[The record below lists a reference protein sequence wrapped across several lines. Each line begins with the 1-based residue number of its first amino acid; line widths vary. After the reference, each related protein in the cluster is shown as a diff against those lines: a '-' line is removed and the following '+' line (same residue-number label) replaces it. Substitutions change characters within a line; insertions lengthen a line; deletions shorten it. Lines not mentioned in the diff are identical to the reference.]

1 MPSESDRGP
10 SPRGAAAPPTLD
22 QAMQRIEALEE
33 RLARLESVL
42 SVNSDGSVQMSATG
56 QLRIVAT
63 NHILLEAGANF
74 VELSIVGAEVAAAG
88 QLKLNAAETRVQ
100 SGMVNVSAA
109 MSQFSGVVRSDT
121 LVTNTVVASTYT
133 PGAGNLM

>member
-109 MSQFSGVVRSDT
+109 MAQFSGVLRSDT

>member
-1 MPSESDRGP
+1 MPSESDRGR
-10 SPRGAAAPPTLD
+10 SPRGAAAPTLE
-22 QAMQRIEALEE
+22 QALERIATLEE

-42 SVNSDGSVQMSATG
+42 AVNSDGSVQISAPG

-63 NHILLEAGANF
+63 NNILLEAGANF

-88 QLKLNAAETRVQ
+88 LLKFTGTETRML
-100 SGMVNVSAA
+100 SAMVNVSAA
-109 MSQFSGVVRSDT
+109 MAQFSGVLRSDT